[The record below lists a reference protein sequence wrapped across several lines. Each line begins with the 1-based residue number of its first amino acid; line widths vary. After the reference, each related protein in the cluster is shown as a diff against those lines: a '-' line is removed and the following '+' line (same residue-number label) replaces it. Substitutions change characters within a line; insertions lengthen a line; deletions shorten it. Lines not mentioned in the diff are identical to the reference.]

1 MRRYVIVSAGPV
13 SPAMREWVKPEDTVI
28 ACDAGWKNCETLGL
42 VPDLVVGDFDSAP
55 QPKAAKDM
63 VVLPHVKD
71 DTDTHY
77 AVKKAAAL
85 GAGEVLL
92 LGALGGARMEHT
104 LGNLASGLWL
114 EQHGV
119 RAVLANEKSR
129 VTFVRPGERRAYPRD
144 KYFYLSVFP
153 LEGRAAGV
161 DIEGAY
167 YPLHGAALEASY
179 PLGVSNEFV
188 ADTVYIHVETGYL
201 LVVETLNDQ

>member
-1 MRRYVIVSAGPV
+1 MGRYVIVSAGPV
-13 SPAMREWVKPEDTVI
+13 SPAMRGWVQPEDTVI
-28 ACDAGWKNCETLGL
+28 ACDAGWKNCEALGL

-85 GAGEVLL
+85 GAREVLL

>member
-1 MRRYVIVSAGPV
+1 MARYVIVSAGPV
-13 SPAMREWVKPEDTVI
+13 SPELAALVQPEDTVI
-28 ACDAGWKNCETLGL
+28 ACDAGWKNCEVLGL

-55 QPKAAKDM
+55 QPQAARDM

-85 GAGEVLL
+85 GADEVLL

-119 RAVLANEKSR
+119 RAALVNEKSR
-129 VTFVRPGERRAYPRD
+129 VTFVRPGERRAYLRD

-153 LEGRAAGV
+153 LEGRAEGV
-161 DIEGAY
+161 DIAGAY
-167 YPLHGAALEASY
+167 YPLCGAALEASY